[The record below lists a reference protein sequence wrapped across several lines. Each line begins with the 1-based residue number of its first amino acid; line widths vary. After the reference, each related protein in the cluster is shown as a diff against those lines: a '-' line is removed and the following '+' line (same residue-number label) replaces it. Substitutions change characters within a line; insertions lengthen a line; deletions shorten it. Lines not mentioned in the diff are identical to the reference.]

1 MSGQRSILRSR
12 DEQLVTRARVCFR
25 AEKPITTVH
34 VDTKL
39 LLPTFMYI
47 ANLHVEKLLAVTI
60 HTHKLTH

>member
-47 ANLHVEKLLAVTI
+47 AKIYTLRSYSQLPYTI
-60 HTHKLTH
+60 IN